1 MTKIY
6 IVRHAEAEGNL
17 YRRIH
22 GQTEGRVT
30 ENGKRQIEALE
41 RRFSQ
46 IPVDACLT
54 SDLLRTRTTAQAVCR
69 PNGLQMQPEPRF
81 REVHLGCWE
90 DVPFGQLY
98 TRESKKM
105 EQFDYDPVN
114 WRVEGSESYA
124 AYTGRF
130 LEAMKEAVE
139 RYRDGTV
146 CIVSHGAVIRGVLQ
160 SLFPSIPAGHSDN
173 TAVTL
178 LTEEDGVY
186 TPVYFNDNSHLSEEI
201 STLAQQNWWRS
212 EDGGKKDHNVWFE
225 PGVQTLEEL
234 TPVCSRYGW
243 TAMLEE
249 TPVGAVC
256 VEDHG
261 DPEAEVV
268 YMGLV
273 PHYRGKD
280 LTVQLLGQAVYAMRK
295 LRKKRLLLPVH
306 TVLDGFCETYGLR
319 RDGAFWSMELTLE
332 E

>member
-41 RRFSQ
+41 QRFSQ
-46 IPVDACLT
+46 IPVDVCLT

-69 PNGLQMQPEPRF
+69 PNGLQMQPDQRL

-98 TRESKKM
+98 ARESKSM

-114 WRVEGSESYA
+114 WKVEGSEPYA
-124 AYTGRF
+124 VYTGRF
-130 LEAMKEAVE
+130 LEAMKETVE
-139 RYRDGTV
+139 KYRGGTV
-146 CIVSHGAVIRGVLQ
+146 CFVSHGAVIRGVLQ
-160 SLFPSIPAGHSDN
+160 TLFPDMPAGHSDN

-178 LTEEDGVY
+178 LTEQEGVY

-212 EDGGKKDHNVWFE
+212 EDGGKKDHNVWFL
-225 PGVQTLEEL
+225 PGVQKLEEL
-234 TPVCSRYGW
+234 SPVSGQYRW

-256 VEDHG
+256 VEDRG
-261 DPEAEVV
+261 EMEAEVV
-268 YMGLV
+268 YLGLI
-273 PHYRGKD
+273 PRYRGKD
-280 LTVQLLGQAVYAMRK
+280 LTIQLLGQAVYAMRK
-295 LRKKRLLLPVH
+295 LGKKRLILPVH
-306 TVLDGFCETYGLR
+306 TVLDGFCQKYGMKQEH
-319 RDGAFWSMELTLE
+319 GFWSLKLALE

>member
-17 YRRIH
+17 FRRIH
-22 GQTEGRVT
+22 GQTEGKVT

-41 RRFSQ
+41 QRFSQ
-46 IPVDACLT
+46 IPVDVCLT

-98 TRESKKM
+98 AKQSKAM

-114 WRVEGSESYA
+114 WKVEGSEPFSSY
-124 AYTGRF
+124 TSRF
-130 LEAMKEAVE
+130 LEAMKEAAE
-139 RYRDGTV
+139 QYRDGTI

-160 SLFPSIPAGHSDN
+160 TLFPHMPAGHSDN

-178 LTEEDGVY
+178 LTEENGVY

-212 EDGGKKDHNVWFE
+212 EDGGKKDHNVWFQ
-225 PGVQTLEEL
+225 PGVQTLEDL
-234 TPVCSRYGW
+234 TPVSSTYGW

-249 TPVGAVC
+249 RPVGTVC
-256 VEDHG
+256 VEDRACG
-261 DPEAEVV
+261 EAEVV
-268 YMGLV
+268 YLGLV

-280 LTVQLLGQAVYAMRK
+280 LTIQLLGQAVYAMRK
-295 LRKKRLLLPVH
+295 LGKKRLTLPVH
-306 TVLDGFCETYGLR
+306 TGLDGFCEKYGLCR
-319 RDGAFWSMELTLE
+319 EDHCWSMDLTLE
-332 E
+332 G